1 MKLLRKIRLINWH
14 RFENETIDFG
24 RSTLLSGE
32 NGAGKSTIL
41 DAIQFVV
48 TCSKSNFNT
57 AAQEKGKRNLNSY
70 IRCKTGQEKHPFDR
84 VGALS
89 ADIAL
94 EFYDEKSKKPFII
107 GVVMDTASEEKEP
120 DCAWYLI
127 ENREL
132 NDEFFFIGDRVK
144 SISVFR
150 STNKCVKTFCK
161 TQREAKDMIKNRFGR
176 IDDKFFSLIPK
187 ALAFKP
193 IADIKDFVYS
203 YVLDEKA
210 VNIDALRENVRSFQ
224 NLEHILQD
232 VKTRIAELEAI
243 TAREQEVER
252 FLRLDRT
259 NEYYIA
265 RAELGLVEE
274 TLSKL
279 SEDLSKQ
286 EIERKRL
293 MKLSEDNASA
303 REEKET
309 LIRNLSVELESDE
322 TNRAYMEAKKKEAAL
337 ISLLDDDAVKVKR
350 LYQQAKRASE
360 SVRAVLELEEKKGNE
375 SSDLLKNYMSMLSD
389 LRKLPELSEVRIS
402 IPKVITYKQRRF
414 KEIQTELADRRVQLR
429 QKETELSEINE
440 RVKKLE
446 DKQLVYRPEVLLLKE
461 QIEEALREAGREPDV
476 RIICELLEVADPK
489 WQNAIEGYLNTQRFY
504 LLVEPAQFD
513 LALSVYDKLRARKK
527 VYGVGLINTGKLE
540 DYDDAPV
547 GSLAEMVTSKN
558 MYARRYINMVLGK
571 VQRASSYQE
580 LKKYPVSITM
590 ECMRY
595 QNHVVSAISPSV
607 YRTPYIGA
615 GAYKI
620 QLEQAKEEQTA
631 LNADVVRLRDEI
643 KTLEQFEGPLDS
655 AVETELKFGLDNLD
669 TERSHRAALDACRSA
684 LKELKA
690 DQTLIE
696 KRLRLE
702 EMQDAARKLS
712 QDGQDLLRALGR
724 CDDRIEQD
732 EAKIEEQKKEADA
745 KHQAMDALRERTGED
760 STRLDQEYEKL
771 TKGRVLSAFRDA
783 RASAR
788 KGYQTQ
794 KDNALEA
801 MRTLMREYRVKH
813 DFGAADS
820 MEGYPE
826 YKAEYDKL
834 KNSQLLEYED
844 KVFRARQ
851 AAEEEFREQF
861 LSKLQENIRNAR
873 DELDNLNDALRDIH
887 FSHESYRFDYQ
898 PSHKHLKYYDMIM
911 DDFNVMAGNSIFSG
925 TFNAQ
930 HKEVIEELFSKLALD
945 DENANEALE
954 IYTDYRT
961 YMDYDIKITNDD
973 GTYMLYSKVSRE
985 KSGGETQTPFYI
997 TVAAS
1002 FMQLYHNSI
1011 GGMDNAIG
1019 LIMMDEAFNNMDDA
1033 RIAGVLSFMTHSN
1046 LQTIIAAPP
1055 DKIQYIGPQ
1064 MEKVLLVLTD
1074 DKLSYVEDFTHEAAE
1089 ENIEKSS

>member
-1 MKLLRKIRLINWH
+1 MQ
-14 RFENETIDFG
+14 G
-24 RSTLLSGE
+24 
-32 NGAGKSTIL
+32 
-41 DAIQFVV
+41 
-48 TCSKSNFNT
+48 
-57 AAQEKGKRNLNSY
+57 Y
-70 IRCKTGQEKHPFDR
+70 I
-84 VGALS
+84 
-89 ADIAL
+89 
-94 EFYDEKSKKPFII
+94 
-107 GVVMDTASEEKEP
+107 
-120 DCAWYLI
+120 
-127 ENREL
+127 
-132 NDEFFFIGDRVK
+132 
-144 SISVFR
+144 
-150 STNKCVKTFCK
+150 
-161 TQREAKDMIKNRFGR
+161 
-176 IDDKFFSLIPK
+176 
-187 ALAFKP
+187 
-193 IADIKDFVYS
+193 
-203 YVLDEKA
+203 
-210 VNIDALRENVRSFQ
+210 
-224 NLEHILQD
+224 
-232 VKTRIAELEAI
+232 
-243 TAREQEVER
+243 
-252 FLRLDRT
+252 
-259 NEYYIA
+259 
-265 RAELGLVEE
+265 
-274 TLSKL
+274 
-279 SEDLSKQ
+279 
-286 EIERKRL
+286 
-293 MKLSEDNASA
+293 
-303 REEKET
+303 
-309 LIRNLSVELESDE
+309 
-322 TNRAYMEAKKKEAAL
+322 
-337 ISLLDDDAVKVKR
+337 
-350 LYQQAKRASE
+350 
-360 SVRAVLELEEKKGNE
+360 
-375 SSDLLKNYMSMLSD
+375 SMLSD
-389 LRKLPELSEVRIS
+389 LRKLPELSEVRLA
-402 IPKVITYKQRRF
+402 IPKVTAYKQRRF

-429 QKETELSEINE
+429 QKETELAEVNE

-446 DKQLVYRPEVLLLKE
+446 GKQLVYRPEVLLLKE
-461 QIEEALREAGREPDV
+461 QIENALREAGREPDV
-476 RIICELLEVADPK
+476 RIICELLEVADLK

-513 LALSVYDKLRARKK
+513 LALSVYDRLRARKK

-540 DYDDAPV
+540 EYDDAPA

-620 QLEQAKEEQTA
+620 QLEQAKEEQAA
-631 LNADVVRLRDEI
+631 LTDDVMRFREEI
-643 KTLEQFEGPLDS
+643 TTLGKFEEPLNS
-655 AVETELKFGLDNLD
+655 AVETELKFGLDSLEA
-669 TERSHRAALDACRSA
+669 ERSHRAALEACRA
-684 LKELKA
+684 TLKELKA

-702 EMQDAARKLS
+702 EMQEALRKLS
-712 QDGQDLLRALGR
+712 QESQELLRALGR

-732 EAKIEEQKKEADA
+732 EARIAEQKTEAEA
-745 KHQAMDALRERTGED
+745 KRQAMDELRVRTGED
-760 STRLDQEYEKL
+760 STRLDQEYERL
-771 TKGRVLSAFRDA
+771 TKGRVLSAFCAA
-783 RASAR
+783 RQSAR

-844 KVFRARQ
+844 KVYRARQ

-873 DELDNLNDALRDIH
+873 DELDNLNDALKDIH
-887 FSHESYRFDYQ
+887 FSHESYKFDYQ
-898 PSHKHLKYYDMIM
+898 PSHEHRKFYDMIM

-1002 FMQLYHNSI
+1002 FMQLYRNSI

-1046 LQTIIAAPP
+1046 LQTVIAAPP

-1074 DKLSYVEDFTHEAAE
+1074 DKLSYVEDFTHETTE
-1089 ENIEKSS
+1089 EMPEAKQK